1 MQMASIREGNQAAV
15 IVIDMQND
23 VLSEAWERDG
33 VISRTAD
40 LVGRARRDDVPVIFI
55 QHEDDAMPAGSEAWK
70 IVPELTPADGEPVIA
85 KRYAD
90 SFEETTLEALL
101 ANLGVSH
108 LVVAGAQ
115 TDFCIRNTT
124 HRALAEGYDVT
135 LVDDCHTTDDVRYG
149 NVDISAEQLV
159 NHTNLHLRSLTY
171 PGRVSGTAPHHSV
184 SFPTPAG
191 RQEDS

>member
-1 MQMASIREGNQAAV
+1 MSMASIREGSTAAL

-23 VLSEAWERDG
+23 VLSKAWERDG
-33 VISRTAD
+33 VISRTASLID
-40 LVGRARRDDVPVIFI
+40 RARGENVPVIFI
-55 QHEDDAMPAGSEAWK
+55 QHEDDAMPAGSDDWK
-70 IVPELTPADGEPVIA
+70 IVPELTPAEGDPVIA

-90 SFEETTLEALL
+90 SFEETTLEAVLSD
-101 ANLGVSH
+101 LGVAH

-135 LVDDCHTTDDVRYG
+135 LVEDCHTTDDALYG

-171 PGRVSGTAPHHSV
+171 PGRVSGVAPHHSV
-184 SFPTPAG
+184 TFPKPAG
-191 RQEDS
+191 RQEES